1 MGSKVP
7 GAVVTDPPTAKLPC
21 SWIIS
26 GSDLLFRVSCAFAE
40 VKRNAAISGSAMIDF
55 RRFLLMKFPHC
66 PSRRVTPGCSFHDPV
81 FAWLSLAVAFRDS
94 FLLENFLSNVDGVK
108 MTNRG
113 RPRLR
118 AALEAE

>member
-1 MGSKVP
+1 AGPRCSPVLGGSGPAGVYEPCWMGSKVP

-81 FAWLSLAVAFRDS
+81 FA
-94 FLLENFLSNVDGVK
+94 
-108 MTNRG
+108 
-113 RPRLR
+113 
-118 AALEAE
+118 